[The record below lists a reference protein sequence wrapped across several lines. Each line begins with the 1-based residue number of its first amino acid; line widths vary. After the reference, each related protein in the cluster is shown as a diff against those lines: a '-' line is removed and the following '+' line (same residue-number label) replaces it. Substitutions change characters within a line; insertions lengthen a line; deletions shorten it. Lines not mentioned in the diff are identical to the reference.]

1 MSVINETEMRTTPE
15 EDKSIQTRF
24 RKAVEELEEIIDDI
38 NEALALK
45 ERRFLHADNMDKAYA
60 VWEIETMAERL
71 SETFKG
77 CR

>member
-1 MSVINETEMRTTPE
+1 MSVINETETKTSPE
-15 EDKSIQTRF
+15 EDKSIQIRF

-38 NEALALK
+38 NETLALK

-77 CR
+77 CK

>member
-1 MSVINETEMRTTPE
+1 MSVINETETKTSPE

-38 NEALALK
+38 NETLALK

>member
-1 MSVINETEMRTTPE
+1 MSVINETETKTSPE

-38 NEALALK
+38 NETLALK
-45 ERRFLHADNMDKAYA
+45 ERRFLYADNMDKAYA

-77 CR
+77 CK

>member
-38 NEALALK
+38 NETLALK

>member
-1 MSVINETEMRTTPE
+1 MSVINETETKTSPE

-38 NEALALK
+38 NETLALK

-77 CR
+77 CK